1 MPTPYKEQQAPL
13 GQSPHTVFPFPAP
26 HVPFLVTGPVLG
38 AVEGF
43 SRTGSCVT
51 EAVAVG
57 LGDEEDEEG
66 VPAAEEHPDMQ
77 PAPQ

>member
-1 MPTPYKEQQAPL
+1 ME
-13 GQSPHTVFPFPAP
+13 
-26 HVPFLVTGPVLG
+26 PVLG

-43 SRTGSCVT
+43 PKTGSCVA

>member
-1 MPTPYKEQQAPL
+1 M
-13 GQSPHTVFPFPAP
+13 
-26 HVPFLVTGPVLG
+26 GPVVG
-38 AVEGF
+38 AVDGIPK
-43 SRTGSCVT
+43 TGSCVA

-57 LGDEEDEEG
+57 LGDEADGES